1 MPPKTAAAR
10 PKSSDVP
17 IGTATP
23 AASPVSTAGGA
34 SAAQVPQGGTQ
45 ELTAYVQGLLQQM
58 QARFEEMSNNIISR
72 IDEMGARIDDL
83 EHSIDELMQQSGV
96 EDGDTAVA
104 RPKK

>member
-1 MPPKTAAAR
+1 MPPKTATSPAGR
-10 PKSSDVP
+10 TKSADVP
-17 IGTATP
+17 PASSPSASIG
-23 AASPVSTAGGA
+23 AG
-34 SAAQVPQGGTQ
+34 SVPQGGTQ
-45 ELTAYVQGLLQQM
+45 ELTSYVQGLLQQM
-58 QARFEEMSNNIISR
+58 QARFEEMSSNIISR